1 MRQIHYCTGLPR
13 TCSTVLMNILSQNPE
28 IFTTSTCPLP
38 LFVEACQGKTVSCP
52 DFTAMDQD
60 VLTKSYL
67 NFLRQGIK
75 GWFES
80 MTTKEVVISKSR
92 LWQDYFPHTF
102 AIDENSKYLILIR
115 DLRDIVCSFE
125 SLLWKNPNI
134 VLQTSETSQLYM
146 ESYETRIDVYFDE
159 RQTLGKSFR
168 RLPHILELSNRY
180 PDKFLIAR
188 QEDFN
193 TNPYTFL
200 KNLYKFFEL
209 DYFKHNLKDIP
220 KSVLYEHDSVYRD
233 LVSHK
238 VGKSFKPKPARW
250 EKEMTAEAS
259 KKIVTENQWFY
270 NLFYNEHNF
279 PVKKIKEDKYR
290 SI

>member
-1 MRQIHYCTGLPR
+1 MKQIHYCTGLPR
-13 TCSTVLMNILSQNPE
+13 TCSTVLMNILCQNPE

-38 LFVEACQGKTVSCP
+38 LLVEACQDKTVSSP

-92 LWQDYFPHTF
+92 LWQDYLPHAF
-102 AIDENSKYLILIR
+102 KIDENSKYLVLIR

-125 SLLWKNPNI
+125 SLLWKNPNL
-134 VLQTSETSQLYM
+134 VLRTSETSQLYT
-146 ESYETRIDVYFDE
+146 ESYPERIDCYFHE
-159 RQTLGKSFR
+159 THTLGKSFR
-168 RLPHILELSNRY
+168 RLPHVLELSNKY

-193 TNPYTFL
+193 NNPYTFL
-200 KNLYKFFEL
+200 KNIYKFFEL

-238 VGKSFKPKPARW
+238 VGKSFKSKPARW
-250 EKEMTAEAS
+250 EKEMTAAAS
-259 KKIVTENQWFY
+259 EKIVTENQWFY
-270 NLFYNEHNF
+270 NLFYNERNF
-279 PVKKIKEDKYR
+279 PVKRIKDDNR
-290 SI
+290 